1 MLLLAQNI
9 VGKNEVGRISD
20 LDVGGVTFDHEDR
33 LVGQVAMHHSA
44 VVGGDEARV
53 AQSYL
58 VCSFDSLVGKALRR
72 LHIAQ
77 GRAQRDVADVSFV
90 VDLDDGVGASYS
102 HIDGIVVAECCKT
115 VGYDALRGQWAHR
128 VVSQEPVAI

>member
-1 MLLLAQNI
+1 MLLLTQNI

-58 VCSFDSLVGKALRR
+58 VCWLDSLVDKALRR
-72 LHIAQ
+72 LHIA
-77 GRAQRDVADVSFV
+77 
-90 VDLDDGVGASYS
+90 
-102 HIDGIVVAECCKT
+102 
-115 VGYDALRGQWAHR
+115 
-128 VVSQEPVAI
+128 